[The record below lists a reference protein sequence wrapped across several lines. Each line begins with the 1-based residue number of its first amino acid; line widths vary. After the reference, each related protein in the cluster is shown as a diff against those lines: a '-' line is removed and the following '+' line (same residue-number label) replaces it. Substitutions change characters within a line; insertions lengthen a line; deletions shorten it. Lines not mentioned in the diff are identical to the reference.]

1 MKIASLKEE
10 IKVLDKY
17 LRMILK
23 YILLI
28 SALLSSSFAYC
39 QAKQYEF
46 CLNFRV
52 NSTEIDSTFQ
62 SNDSTLHALDTFLS
76 AVRRDSTISITGI
89 SFCGSASPE
98 GSNDLN
104 LRLGRQRLSQL
115 EKYVRNSIDIP
126 DSIITRDESYIPWI
140 DFTHAIAQ
148 SDIEYKD
155 TIMSILREEPQLVQ
169 YYYTNQKIDHRIVK
183 LQKLDRGRVW
193 RKIIDAY
200 FGPMRNAYAIFVTY
214 KQKIER
220 TPAPIVLPAIDE
232 SEATTIFVMPTDTV
246 AEEPPVWRRKLHVKT
261 NALAW
266 GFAISNIAVEIDI
279 AKHWSATLPVYW
291 SSWNY
296 LKSTRKF
303 RTLAL
308 QPEVRYW
315 LSEDNEG
322 WFGGAHFGLAW
333 FNLALDG
340 NKYRFQDHDGSS
352 PALGGGIAVGYR
364 MPISANKHWHL
375 EFTVGAGAYSIN
387 YDKFYN
393 EPNGLLIDTTKK
405 TYIGLD
411 QAAVTVSYS
420 FNLNK

>member
-1 MKIASLKEE
+1 
-10 IKVLDKY
+10 
-17 LRMILK
+17 MILK
-23 YILLI
+23 FILLI

-46 CLNFRV
+46 RLNFRV

-62 SNDSTLHALDTFLS
+62 SNDSTLQALDTFLS

-104 LRLGRQRLSQL
+104 RRLGRQRLSQL
-115 EKYVRNSIDIP
+115 EQYVRNTIDIP
-126 DSIITRDESYIPWI
+126 DSIITRDESYIPWN
-140 DFTHAIAQ
+140 DFTRVIAQ

-155 TIMSILREEPQLVQ
+155 TVMSILREEPQLVQ

-193 RKIIDAY
+193 RKIIDTY
-200 FGPMRNAYAIFVTY
+200 FGPMRSAYAIFVTY
-214 KQKIER
+214 KEKIER
-220 TPAPIVLPAIDE
+220 APSPVVLPQVE
-232 SEATTIFVMPTDTV
+232 QSEPTTILIMPVDTV
-246 AEEPPVWRRKLHVKT
+246 AEEGPVWQRKLHVKT

-266 GFAISNIAVEIDI
+266 GFAISNIAVELDI

-296 LKSTRKF
+296 LKSSRKF
-303 RTLAL
+303 RTFAL

-315 LSEDNEG
+315 LSENNEG

-333 FNLALDG
+333 FNLALSG

-352 PALGGGIAVGYR
+352 PAIGGGIAVGYR

-387 YDKFYN
+387 YDKFHN